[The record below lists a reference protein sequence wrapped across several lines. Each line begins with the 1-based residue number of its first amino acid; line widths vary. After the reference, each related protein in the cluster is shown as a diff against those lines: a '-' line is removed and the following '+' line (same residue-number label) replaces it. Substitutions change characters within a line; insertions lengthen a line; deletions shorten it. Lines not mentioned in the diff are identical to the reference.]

1 MYPNNADRH
10 ILQMGTVIWG
20 ADIKGS
26 SSALGSALSNRGAAP
41 NLQRVSLL

>member
-20 ADIKGS
+20 GGYQRFVIGS
-26 SSALGSALSNRGAAP
+26 RKRLIESRCGA
-41 NLQRVSLL
+41 